1 MSEPMSPQAWKT
13 LYAAAMLESDAT
25 QLQHRIDT
33 ADAVM
38 QTRLKELPGTSSTSS
53 IGSEQRELQ
62 SALDY
67 LRRLKDVLT
76 SDQC

>member
-1 MSEPMSPQAWKT
+1 MSEPMSPQEWKT
-13 LYAAAMLESDAT
+13 LYAAAMLESETT
-25 QLQHRIDT
+25 QLRHRIET

-38 QTRLKELPGTSSTSS
+38 QTRLKELPGTSS
-53 IGSEQRELQ
+53 IRSEQTELQ

-67 LRRLKDVLT
+67 LRRLKDILT